1 MTITYNNSAFDL
13 TYTLTPTQMV
23 FLRDNTNGLN
33 LGNNTLVKNDFS
45 NINISITNGNQ
56 LGFKQIR
63 AFVY

>member
-33 LGNNTLVKNDFS
+33 LGNNTLVQNDFS

-56 LGFKQIR
+56 LGF
-63 AFVY
+63 